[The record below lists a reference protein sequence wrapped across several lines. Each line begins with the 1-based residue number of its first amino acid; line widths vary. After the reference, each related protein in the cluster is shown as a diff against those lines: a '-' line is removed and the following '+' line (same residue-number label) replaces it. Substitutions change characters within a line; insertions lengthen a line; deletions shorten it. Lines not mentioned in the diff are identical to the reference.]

1 MKIGDLFIALGLKV
15 DQEKLARFQ
24 KGINNLQRDIVTL
37 KAAFIAGAFALDRF
51 VDGTVKGNVSLQNLS
66 NQTGLA
72 IDKLQR
78 LNQVGQLADL
88 TLSADTISQSIGNLE
103 RNLAAIRLG
112 QGNIAPFQLLGIDP
126 AGKDAFQILDRLRES
141 IKGLDPATATNLIQQ
156 LGLTPQFIN
165 ILKLSRKEF
174 EALSENTFLNK
185 NQRQNII
192 RLGTAITGLRLRFKA
207 LKDQAV
213 AKLTPL
219 LIEMVEKFFKWMRDN
234 GDKIINTI
242 AGLARGITLFV
253 QAIGRSVGLLG
264 EFIEKLLGVENGI
277 KVITVAVSGL
287 LAAVLI
293 GFRRLGRLILFGVI
307 IGLLED
313 IAVWHKGGESAF
325 GKVYDVIANGLSKVT
340 DWFKIAFRESKAF
353 FEATISFTNGLMD
366 ALKSIQDFFSG
377 GIFEKID
384 DLSSRVGSLFGGA
397 IPAGATQE
405 VLEKTFSRIPSINPA
420 ESAGGTS
427 SSQNTTNNISVVNN
441 IDGAQSP
448 QVVADEVLSGISA
461 QLNNGAR

>member
-15 DQEKLARFQ
+15 DQAKLARFN
-24 KGINNLQRDIVTL
+24 KGINNLQRDVITL

-51 VDGTVKGNVSLQNLS
+51 VDGTVKGSVSLQNLS

-88 TLSADTISQSIGNLE
+88 TLNADAISQSVGNLE

-112 QGNIAPFQLLGIDP
+112 QGDIAPFQLLGIDP
-126 AGKDAFQILDRLRES
+126 AGKDAFQVLDQLRES
-141 IKGLDPATATNLIQQ
+141 IKGLSPAVATNLIQQ

-185 NQRQNII
+185 NQRENII

-219 LIEMVEKFFKWMRDN
+219 LIEMVDKFFKWMRDN
-234 GDKIINTI
+234 GDKITDTI

-277 KVITVAVSGL
+277 KIIAVAIAGL

-293 GFRRLGRLILFGVI
+293 GFKRLGRLALFGII
-307 IGLLED
+307 IGFLED

-325 GKVYDVIANGLSKVT
+325 GGVYDTIAEG
-340 DWFKIAFRESKAF
+340 
-353 FEATISFTNGLMD
+353 FEAAVFWAKNLLDS
-366 ALKSIQDFFSG
+366 LKGIQDFFSG
-377 GIFEKID
+377 GIFED
-384 DLSSRVGSLFGGA
+384 V
-397 IPAGATQE
+397 E
-405 VLEKTFSRIPSINPA
+405 EY
-420 ESAGGTS
+420 
-427 SSQNTTNNISVVNN
+427 
-441 IDGAQSP
+441 
-448 QVVADEVLSGISA
+448 
-461 QLNNGAR
+461 